1 MGDSVLEGNR
11 RGLLNVFAAVDRAT
25 IEMLRTALV
34 VAATAHGG
42 GYDSEALKMARS
54 QERGVA

>member
-1 MGDSVLEGNR
+1 MEGNR